1 MIDQIKKCIFEILD
15 ENGIYIDFDE
25 MEKDLDLRDYLLDS
39 LQYIYF
45 VVELENKLG
54 IELPDEILIYDFL
67 SSINGFVN
75 MVQDVMCMDCDIE
88 CNSDDRD
95 DSDTANE
102 DSVPCCVINM
112 SNC

>member
-1 MIDQIKKCIFEILD
+1 MIDLVKKFIFEILD
-15 ENGIYIDFDE
+15 ENGIYIDSDE

-54 IELPDEILIYDFL
+54 VELPDEMLIYDHL
-67 SSINGFVN
+67 SSINGFAN
-75 MVQDVMCMDCDIE
+75 MIQNAIYMDCDNE
-88 CNSDDRD
+88 SNGS

-102 DSVPCCVINM
+102 ESVTCCIINM